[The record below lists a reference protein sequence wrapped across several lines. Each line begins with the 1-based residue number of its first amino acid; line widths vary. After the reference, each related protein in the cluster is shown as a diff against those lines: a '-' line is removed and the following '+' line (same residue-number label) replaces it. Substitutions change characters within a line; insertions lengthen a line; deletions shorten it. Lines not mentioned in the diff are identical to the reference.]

1 MQGVNKVNYHPDEAP
16 ITADNEIIL
25 FFTDIVSLDLERFC
39 KPERKASH
47 TV

>member
-25 FFTDIVSLDLERFC
+25 FFTDIVSLDLERLFTQFWPTALC
-39 KPERKASH
+39 
-47 TV
+47 